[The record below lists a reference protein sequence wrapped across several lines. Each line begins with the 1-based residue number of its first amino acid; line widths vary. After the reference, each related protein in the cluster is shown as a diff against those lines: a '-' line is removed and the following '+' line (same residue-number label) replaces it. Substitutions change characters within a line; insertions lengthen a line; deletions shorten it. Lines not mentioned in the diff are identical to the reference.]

1 VAFVQAH
8 IGFVQIRDDDVLMH
22 CWNADILV
30 ASMQAHT
37 ILLAA
42 MCGDMPVLGK
52 VYGHALA
59 FLRVMAGLSIPSPK
73 KERSGNSAHTAFRMR

>member
-1 VAFVQAH
+1 
-8 IGFVQIRDDDVLMH
+8 
-22 CWNADILV
+22 
-30 ASMQAHT
+30 MQAHT
-37 ILLAA
+37 IPLAA

-59 FLRVMAGLSIPSPK
+59 FLRVMAGLSIASPK